1 MNKLTKKY
9 KVVHEGTKMV
19 FPLTEEG
26 DNAEVFPSVNAT
38 AVEFDS
44 YEEAQAYVDAN
55 GLEYKQSEQLSILN
69 FDYIA
74 WGFIASRFFAYT
86 NWLE

>member
-19 FPLTEEG
+19 LPLTKEG

-38 AVEFDS
+38 AAEFDKYS
-44 YEEAQAYVDAN
+44 EAKAYVDEH
-55 GLEYKQSEQLSILN
+55 GLVYEEPKYGE
-69 FDYIA
+69 
-74 WGFIASRFFAYT
+74 
-86 NWLE
+86 

>member
-38 AVEFDS
+38 AVEFDT
-44 YEEAQAYVDAN
+44 YEEAQAYVDAH
-55 GLEYKQSEQLSILN
+55 GLEYKQSE
-69 FDYIA
+69 
-74 WGFIASRFFAYT
+74 
-86 NWLE
+86 

>member
-9 KVVHEGTKMV
+9 KVVHEGTKMA

-38 AVEFDS
+38 GVEFDTYS
-44 YEEAQAYVDAN
+44 EAKAYVDEH
-55 GLEYKQSEQLSILN
+55 GLVYEEPKYGE
-69 FDYIA
+69 
-74 WGFIASRFFAYT
+74 
-86 NWLE
+86 